1 MFYQGYTYVVQVR
14 PYVPEPASCLMW
26 FAPDISY
33 TSVFAPFY
41 VKCTDFPW
49 SYQSGDPRQL
59 DRTSAWWAF
68 DFVANWAR
76 LNFQRMTCADIV
88 PLQAEKEREAFVAV
102 AAVDAE
108 LRDDPERALQTVT
121 EFGITNAAT
130 LLEAWW
136 SLADRL
142 VAKYSDG
149 YISPPA
155 QTRASPTPIGYPA
168 TWLAA
173 TDYSNGPVSYAMKG

>member
-1 MFYQGYTYVVQVR
+1 MFYQGYTYVLQTR
-14 PYVPEPASCLMW
+14 PDVPEPARGVMW

-41 VKCTDFPW
+41 VKCTEFPW

-76 LNFQRMTCADIV
+76 LNSQQMTRADIL
-88 PLQAEKEREAFVAV
+88 PLQTEKEREALAAV
-102 AAVDAE
+102 ARVDGTVRE
-108 LRDDPERALQTVT
+108 DPGHALQTIND
-121 EFGITNAAT
+121 FGTPNAGS
-130 LLEAWW
+130 LLDAWW

-149 YISPPA
+149 YINPPA
-155 QTRASPTPIGYPA
+155 EVRASATPIGYPA
-168 TWLAA
+168 TWLG
-173 TDYSNGPVSYAMKG
+173 TDPTTRTVP